1 MRAVY
6 GCRKRTNRAAGC
18 RKTSVGSPNLL
29 DNATKSPP
37 RRTQRTEEILWID
50 SCHPINS
57 ESRRSFSR
65 NQRLCSSVSGTR
77 TPRALE
83 TRPIAGS
90 SVVPSAT
97 TSDTARSPDLPTLC
111 RQCTAMFDPS
121 RTSRARRSTVA
132 TNASVSCGT
141 PRSVH
146 RQRDEFDIV
155 FRADCGFFLERDSF
169 RGDVADQQG
178 LSITKTRRTRR
189 SFLYKRSS

>member
-1 MRAVY
+1 MRT
-6 GCRKRTNRAAGC
+6 RRQ
-18 RKTSVGSPNLL
+18 L
-29 DNATKSPP
+29 AT
-37 RRTQRTEEILWID
+37 TEDTEEILWID

-83 TRPIAGS
+83 TRSMAGS
-90 SVVPSAT
+90 SVIPSAT

-111 RQCTAMFDPS
+111 RQCAAMFDPS

-141 PRSVH
+141 PRSGTGSEMNSMSCFEQIAASSSSATLSVVTLLISKACQSRKH
-146 RQRDEFDIV
+146 EEHEDLSCTRDLREL
-155 FRADCGFFLERDSF
+155 RAF
-169 RGDVADQQG
+169 VVY
-178 LSITKTRRTRR
+178 RR
-189 SFLYKRSS
+189 SDQRVALKSTPGAATA